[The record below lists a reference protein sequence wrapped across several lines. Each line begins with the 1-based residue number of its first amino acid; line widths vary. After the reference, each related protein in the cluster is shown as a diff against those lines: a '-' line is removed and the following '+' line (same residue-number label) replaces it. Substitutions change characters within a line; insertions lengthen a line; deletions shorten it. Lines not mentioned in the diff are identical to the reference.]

1 MVLMTI
7 YYKSPIFMQNI
18 FTSIRGYQYKRE
30 RNGKYYQQYMDFYEE
45 FDYSDRYKV
54 QKYQEKE
61 LQSLLKFAVNNS
73 PFYRN
78 LYKNID
84 IHEIK
89 TPHDLKKLPVLEK
102 EVVRNNLE
110 NMYTIS
116 EKEAVVSHTSGT
128 TGTPMKFLHT
138 FEGIQ
143 RRNAILDDFK
153 RQHGFINGEMKK
165 ASFNS
170 SEIVASDQKKNI
182 FWRDNVSMKQR
193 LYSSFH
199 SKDQSIQYYI
209 ENLNDYKPDSLDG
222 YPSTLYEIAR
232 YINKHNIS
240 LDFQPIAIFPTAETL
255 LPYYREEIEQA
266 FKCKMFDQYASSEGA
281 PFVVE
286 CEEGNLHYHMLSG
299 VIEQVEED
307 EMLITS
313 FMNNGTPLIRYR
325 IGDKI
330 IFDEQE
336 RKCACGSA
344 FPIVQSLQG
353 RTTDYIQSNKYGKI
367 TAVFLSLVSG
377 EFKNSIVA
385 MQFIQERLKHVIVNI
400 VPDVGYEKVMDD
412 IIMEKLLYTFG
423 EDMDIELRKVLEV
436 EKDKSGKFKFVM
448 NHLAS

>member
-1 MVLMTI
+1 
-7 YYKSPIFMQNI
+7 MQNI

-240 LDFQPIAIFPTAETL
+240 LDFLQPIF
-255 LPYYREEIEQA
+255 
-266 FKCKMFDQYASSEGA
+266 
-281 PFVVE
+281 
-286 CEEGNLHYHMLSG
+286 
-299 VIEQVEED
+299 
-307 EMLITS
+307 
-313 FMNNGTPLIRYR
+313 
-325 IGDKI
+325 
-330 IFDEQE
+330 
-336 RKCACGSA
+336 
-344 FPIVQSLQG
+344 
-353 RTTDYIQSNKYGKI
+353 
-367 TAVFLSLVSG
+367 
-377 EFKNSIVA
+377 
-385 MQFIQERLKHVIVNI
+385 
-400 VPDVGYEKVMDD
+400 
-412 IIMEKLLYTFG
+412 
-423 EDMDIELRKVLEV
+423 
-436 EKDKSGKFKFVM
+436 
-448 NHLAS
+448 